1 METPIRKPAPVKPKT
16 VRPEAKKTAAKTE
29 TSEKKM
35 PVLSRDLSW
44 LAFNYR
50 VLQESKDK
58 RVPLLE
64 RLKFMAIFASSLD
77 EFFKVRVATLRRLL
91 KLKKKTRARIA
102 THISRELDLVMQEV
116 VRQQK
121 EFGEIFRDTLQP
133 ELSAAGIMLVNHT
146 ALTKEQAAF
155 ANKYFTEKLL
165 PLLRP
170 VFLSEATR

>member
-50 VLQESKDK
+50 VLQEAKDK

-64 RLKFMAIFASSLD
+64 RLKFMAIFASNLD

-91 KLKKKTRARIA
+91 KLKKKTRAR
-102 THISRELDLVMQEV
+102 
-116 VRQQK
+116 
-121 EFGEIFRDTLQP
+121 
-133 ELSAAGIMLVNHT
+133 
-146 ALTKEQAAF
+146 
-155 ANKYFTEKLL
+155 
-165 PLLRP
+165 
-170 VFLSEATR
+170 